1 MELIKRTLQD
11 ISEIPT
17 MLQTFAKRS
26 RNVFPPIAKDS
37 MYRLLIN
44 KVTWVI
50 ILILLL
56 PCILGFIIYYET
68 DQDRQFEEI
77 DGDKI
82 YYNPDGDLIHEEKID
97 AFTGQAYMI
106 IIILVA
112 AIIAILFSSE
122 LINEEYEK
130 KTMQLLRTTPVH
142 SFEILLYR
150 YITGVICMFGILGIA
165 SIMLYYTTMMPSGL
179 HGILENLDVLLMV
192 LKVLLFES
200 IAFMAVF
207 CMFTIYFEK
216 PFLVG
221 IIYWAVWERIVS
233 TGNYQKLTVTHYLD
247 SIMFDSAKDMNLDL
261 DADFF
266 NLVNSN
272 DEIIATEPL
281 NAILIIIIFAIFAL
295 WIGAR
300 GIANK
305 QF

>member
-1 MELIKRTLQD
+1 MEMIKRTLEDVSQ
-11 ISEIPT
+11 IPT

-44 KVTWVI
+44 KVTWI
-50 ILILLL
+50 IIAILLL
-56 PCILGFIIYYET
+56 PCLLGVMIYYQT
-68 DQDRQFEEI
+68 DEDRQIQNI
-77 DGDKI
+77 DGDKV
-82 YYNPDGDLIHEEKID
+82 YYNSDGELIHEEKIETF
-97 AFTGQAYMI
+97 AGQNYMI
-106 IIILVA
+106 IIIIVA
-112 AIIAILFSSE
+112 VIVAIVFSSE

-130 KTMQLLRTTPVH
+130 KTMQLLRTTPIH

-150 YITGVICMFGILGIA
+150 YITGVICMFGILGLG
-165 SIMLYYTTMMPSGL
+165 SILLYYTTMMSSGV
-179 HGILENLDVLLMV
+179 HGILENLDVLALM

-207 CMFTIYFEK
+207 CIFTVYFEK

-233 TGNYQKLTVTHYLD
+233 TQNYQKLTVTHYLD
-247 SIMFDSAKDMNLDL
+247 SIMFDSAKDMNLGA
-261 DADFF
+261 DAEFF
-266 NLVNSN
+266 NLVNSSG
-272 DEIIATEPL
+272 DVIATEPL
-281 NAILIIIIFAIFAL
+281 NAMLTIILFAIFAI
-295 WIGAR
+295 WFGAR